1 MCDDAARRADA
12 GPGRDYRHEAELIVI
27 ANPDAAA
34 GICAA
39 AR

>member
-1 MCDDAARRADA
+1 MCETMPLDERMRVRVEIT
-12 GPGRDYRHEAELIVI
+12 GMAELIVI